1 MLTAS
6 MLPER
11 PPAGS
16 GKTRSRER
24 LWDLGSGTWQR
35 KHHGLQAR
43 LLEMMISGKGLGDA
57 TPLHDHEGEAI
68 REAPVFVGAAP
79 V

>member
-1 MLTAS
+1 

-16 GKTRSRER
+16 GKTRNREW
-24 LWDLGSGTWQR
+24 LWDLASSIWQR

-43 LLEMMISGKGLGDA
+43 LLEMMISGESFRDA
-57 TPLHDHEGEAI
+57 TPLHDYEGEAI
-68 REAPVFVGAAP
+68 REAPALVRAAP